1 VRSRILLTT
10 FASCLVVGCA
20 TLARGTTQV
29 VKVETKPMGATI
41 RHSGTGETWT
51 SPAELRLGRRHRHVL
66 TVSKEGYQEQ
76 QVYVRSEASV
86 PWWILD
92 AFTLGIANAID
103 AATGGLF
110 DLRPSRIHVV
120 LQPGESDGA

>member
-1 VRSRILLTT
+1 VVAA
-10 FASCLVVGCA
+10 FAFCLAPGCA
-20 TLARGTTQV
+20 TIVRGTTQAV
-29 VKVETKPMGATI
+29 AIETKPTGATV
-41 RHSGTGETWT
+41 RHSGTGETWL

-66 TVSKEGYQEQ
+66 EVSMVGYRTQ

-86 PWWILD
+86 TWWIID

-110 DLRPSRIHVV
+110 DLRPARVHVV
-120 LQPGESDGA
+120 LQPEEGDG